1 MIKCTMYKV
10 AILLATSIIT
20 TNLHAAGHEDLCTE
34 ESDSTEEKNT
44 VIKMDEPAFDNRFT
58 AHSMLIGVGSA
69 NVLDT
74 YLSPYNYTGPEIRL
88 QRETM
93 RFTKM
98 ANGRISVQTLLQA
111 NCSYVENRSQT
122 AHEVA
127 GGLRYAIGW
136 HYNFKPV
143 LDGIRFL
150 AGAMASA
157 YIGGIY
163 NTRNSNNPAQGKAD
177 IMIDLSGMAMYNL
190 KIGKHNY
197 LLRYQVNIPL
207 AGVAFS
213 PNYGQSY
220 YELFSLGHY
229 DKNVKFVYPVNMPS
243 MRHLLTVD
251 IPISTATLRLGY
263 AGDFQQAKLNGLK
276 YHSYSNCFMIGFVKY
291 FNRKD
296 RRMKAMP
303 F

>member
-1 MIKCTMYKV
+1 MIKGTKSMV
-10 AILLATSIIT
+10 ATLLATTIIS
-20 TNLHAAGHEDLCTE
+20 TNLYAEEHEKIDN
-34 ESDSTEEKNT
+34 DSTKENVT
-44 VIKMDEPAFDNRFT
+44 VRIDEPAFDNRFT

-98 ANGRISVQTLLQA
+98 GDGRISVQTLLQA
-111 NCSYVENRSQT
+111 NCSYTENRSQT
-122 AHEVA
+122 ANEVA

-143 LDGIRFL
+143 LGGIRFL

-157 YIGGIY
+157 YVGGIY

-177 IMIDLSGMAMYNL
+177 VMIDLSWMAMYNL
-190 KIGKHNY
+190 RIGKHNY
-197 LLRYQVNIPL
+197 LLRYQMNVPL

-229 DKNVKFVYPVNMPS
+229 DKNVKFVYPGNMPS

-263 AGDFQQAKLNGLK
+263 AGDFQQARLNGLR

-291 FNRKD
+291 FNRND